1 MKELASKVFLINR
14 ENMLSRS
21 GSSVLYITTAHS
33 PRVITAFLL
42 KEDLK
47 LSTSLAVSTAKGL
60 AVVGVNSSV

>member
-1 MKELASKVFLINR
+1 MKELVSNVFLINL

-21 GSSVLYITTAHS
+21 GSSALSMTTAHS

-47 LSTSLAVSTAKGL
+47 LSTSLAVSTARDL
-60 AVVGVNSSV
+60 PIVGVRNYA